1 MLDKSKILSY
11 LKLPFLN
18 KIAKYLK
25 GFNLIDKHDIR
36 IKDNDRILSSVL
48 QYLRGSSKYKV
59 VFAKQGNIYQRRR
72 NNIKIQI
79 IQSNITLVSFLKNF
93 TNLCKIFLVFQ
104 VSTKDSSKVASF
116 IGKHLGKSHFLN
128 KTAGPK
134 PATFCKNTFSTKH
147 LRWLLLL

>member
-48 QYLRGSSKYKV
+48 QYLHGSSKYKV
-59 VFAKQGNIYQRRR
+59 VFGKQGNIYQRRR
-72 NNIKIQI
+72 NKIQI
-79 IQSNITLVSFLKNF
+79 VQSNITLVSFLKNF
-93 TNLCKIFLVFQ
+93 TNL
-104 VSTKDSSKVASF
+104 SSK
-116 IGKHLGKSHFLN
+116 
-128 KTAGPK
+128 
-134 PATFCKNTFSTKH
+134 
-147 LRWLLLL
+147 

>member
-79 IQSNITLVSFLKNF
+79 VQSNITLVSFLKNF
-93 TNLCKIFLVFQ
+93 TNL
-104 VSTKDSSKVASF
+104 SSK
-116 IGKHLGKSHFLN
+116 
-128 KTAGPK
+128 
-134 PATFCKNTFSTKH
+134 
-147 LRWLLLL
+147 